1 MRRSREGGR
10 RRLLR
15 EFGVEAAWCR
25 GKGGSDGDDTL
36 GTERND
42 VSHNSGVYAYVFSV
56 GSISTI
62 ILAPGPEYES
72 KLSYLSISM
81 ATQARM

>member
-1 MRRSREGGR
+1 MRQLREGGR
-10 RRLLR
+10 RRLSR
-15 EFGVEAAWCR
+15 GFGVEVAWYRVR
-25 GKGGSDGDDTL
+25 GEGERDDTL
-36 GTERND
+36 GTERNA

-72 KLSYLSISM
+72 KLAYLSISM